1 MSDKNETVTL
11 ETTLS
16 NMLVKSRKLVT
27 GIVIAAVVVIIG
39 VIIGITIH
47 SKAVESG
54 IEQVDTIYYVLTK
67 DSSDLDEAG
76 VKARFDEASS
86 KLEPLSKKGGIVG
99 LRASMLLAEI
109 CFERGEFEKAMG
121 LWDSAAKVKK
131 NAYTTY
137 YSFYNAAVCAENLND
152 ADKAVSYMSKAC
164 ESDDFVLIDK
174 ALFSLGRLNE
184 AKNDFEAAK
193 AAYEKVGDLH
203 PSSSWANLS
212 KSRLIALK
220 SDGKIQ

>member
-16 NMLVKSRKLVT
+16 NMLIKSRKLVT
-27 GIVIAAVVVIIG
+27 GIVIAAVVVIVG
-39 VIIGITIH
+39 VIVGVTIH
-47 SKAVESG
+47 AKAVESG

-67 DSSDLDEAG
+67 DVADLDDAG
-76 VKARFDEASS
+76 VKARFDEASA
-86 KLEPLSKKGGIVG
+86 KLEPLTKKSGVVG

-109 CFERGEFEKAMG
+109 SFSKGEFEKAMS
-121 LWDSAAKVKK
+121 LWDSAAK
-131 NAYTTY
+131 ATTY

-152 ADKAVSYMSKAC
+152 SEKAVSYMKKAC
-164 ESDDFVLIDK
+164 EDDDFVLIDK
-174 ALFSLGRLNE
+174 ALFNLGRLNE
-184 AKNDFEAAK
+184 TKNNFDDAKN
-193 AAYEKVGDLH
+193 AYEKAISLH

-220 SDGKIQ
+220 TSGKIQ